1 MSKIIENYRKLSYL
15 TKISQTFVVDF
26 VTPIGIIFGTLMIAK
41 IAFLSG
47 RLFWF
52 LEMIHLVPSF
62 IWGCYALSV
71 VAVIHVIY
79 FYYYKLIFQQINVK
93 FKQIIPN
100 GNLRYIFGRRG
111 KKLTGLIQ
119 EHNNMSIEIHNLNLI
134 ARRIIAVK
142 FIAVSFIN
150 IFSLYFLIYS
160 KAILLI
166 RLLQANMFISFIISS
181 FALKFFFSRQIKSA
195 HQIDKFIYSIVCK
208 YKMSLKQRMQLFN
221 FIQRLSGPTIG
232 LYKYDIAPCD
242 INTFCNVTLCKLTI
256 NY

>member
-1 MSKIIENYRKLSYL
+1 MLLLVSSSWIKSELLFGEKNYNLKPLRMFYYLINNYKHNLDVKNYRKLSYL

-111 KKLTGLIQ
+111 KKLTGLI
-119 EHNNMSIEIHNLNLI
+119 
-134 ARRIIAVK
+134 
-142 FIAVSFIN
+142 
-150 IFSLYFLIYS
+150 
-160 KAILLI
+160 
-166 RLLQANMFISFIISS
+166 
-181 FALKFFFSRQIKSA
+181 
-195 HQIDKFIYSIVCK
+195 
-208 YKMSLKQRMQLFN
+208 
-221 FIQRLSGPTIG
+221 
-232 LYKYDIAPCD
+232 
-242 INTFCNVTLCKLTI
+242 
-256 NY
+256 